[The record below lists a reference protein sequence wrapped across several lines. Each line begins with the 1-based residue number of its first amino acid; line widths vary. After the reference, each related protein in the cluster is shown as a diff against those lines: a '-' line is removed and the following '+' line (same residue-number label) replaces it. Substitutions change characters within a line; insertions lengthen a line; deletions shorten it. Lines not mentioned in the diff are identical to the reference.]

1 MLAGIGIDIH
11 DVARMKR
18 ELRKEDGGLRDSV
31 FTPAEVARCNAA
43 PDPASQF
50 SACFAVKEAL
60 LKALGTGWAGGVGWH
75 DVEVE
80 PRGGK
85 AAVTMSAAALARAQ
99 QLGVTRVHAST
110 THDARMAMATV
121 VLEA

>member
-18 ELRKEDGGLRDSV
+18 ELRKEDGGLRDAV
-31 FTPAEVARCNAA
+31 FTRQEVARCNASSA
-43 PDPASQF
+43 PARQF
-50 SACFAVKEAL
+50 AICFAVKEAL
-60 LKALGTGWAGGVGWH
+60 LKALGTGWAGGVSWR

-80 PRGGK
+80 PRGAT
-85 AAVTMSAAALARAQ
+85 AAVKMSAATLAQAQ
-99 QLGVTRVHAST
+99 QLGVKRVHATT
-110 THDARMAMATV
+110 THDARMATV